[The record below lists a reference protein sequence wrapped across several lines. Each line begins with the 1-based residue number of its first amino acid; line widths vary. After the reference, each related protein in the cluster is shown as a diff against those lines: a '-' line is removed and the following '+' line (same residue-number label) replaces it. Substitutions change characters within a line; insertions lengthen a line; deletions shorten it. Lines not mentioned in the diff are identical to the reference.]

1 MIVIPV
7 ENVHTALPEVLHQ
20 LDVKGV
26 KRESRNGPVVMF
38 PEPTA
43 IVYKHPTQR
52 VIRWDERD
60 ANPFFHFFESLW
72 MLNGQRDV
80 AFVEQFA
87 SNMTT
92 YSDDGKVFNAAY
104 GHRWRSWFK
113 IDQIATIIEAL
124 RADRDSRRQYL
135 AIWDGS
141 HDLGLQ
147 SKDLPCN
154 VGATFQVNDRG
165 ELDMTVHNRSNDI
178 VWGALGANAVH
189 FSMLQEFVAGGVGVP
204 VGRYWQVSSNLHA
217 YEKTLA
223 GVQML
228 ADHAADG
235 YRTRDLNYYKTGVV
249 QPYEIMS
256 VDYKTWQQDLAIF
269 LKEGP
274 IIGFREKFF
283 RQVATPLWQ
292 AHRAFKSGT
301 GAAKYDTA
309 LEILEQ
315 CRAADWRMAAMEWIQ
330 RRRAKWLRAKD
341 DGVQA

>member
-1 MIVIPV
+1 VIVINV

-20 LDVKGV
+20 LDLKGV
-26 KRESRNGPVVMF
+26 KRESRNGPVIMF
-38 PEPTA
+38 PDPVA

-52 VIRWDERD
+52 VIRWEQRD

-87 SNMTT
+87 SNMAS
-92 YSDDGKVFNAAY
+92 YSDDGRVFNAAY
-104 GHRWRSWFK
+104 GHRWRQWFQV
-113 IDQIATIIEAL
+113 DQIATIIEAL
-124 RADRDSRRQYL
+124 KADKDSRRQYL
-135 AIWDGS
+135 DIWDGH

-154 VGATFQVNDRG
+154 VGATLQVNDRG
-165 ELDMTVHNRSNDI
+165 ALDMVVHNRSNDI

-189 FSMLQEFVAGGVGVP
+189 FSMLQEFIASAVGVP

-223 GVQML
+223 GVHDL
-228 ADHAADG
+228 ADLAADG
-235 YRTRDLNYYKTGVV
+235 YRTQYSNPYKAGVV
-249 QPYEIMS
+249 EPYEIMS
-256 VDYKTWQQDLAIF
+256 VDYKTWQQDLSIF
-269 LKEGP
+269 MKEGP

-292 AHRAFKSGT
+292 AHKAFKTNT
-301 GAAKYDTA
+301 GLAKYEVPM
-309 LEILEQ
+309 EILDQ
-315 CRAADWRMAAMEWIQ
+315 CRAADWRMACQEWIQ
-330 RRRAKWLRAKD
+330 RRRAKWSRAKD
-341 DGVQA
+341 DGVHA